1 MDISL
6 NIESKQIN
14 PAVINLRQHSNETD
28 VLTFVMQNYVTDT
41 TDLSM
46 LNAYAVCDLGGTR
59 GIDKVKLNTAIVDGA
74 LKITWKVT
82 GYTTLNDGHVTY
94 HIVFARETDD
104 PETNPV
110 WYSHQA
116 VILVNSSLN
125 ADEYIAARY
134 PSILQQWEK
143 RMAEELVKVERPD
156 VNLSDVDAETMKGL
170 WGNSGVIRCFFV
182 PLSYWNAENKTMIAY
197 DGLTEFSSVELQYQ
211 PTPINVEACEAAN
224 VRISAITDNEI
235 ELSCDTLPTMDIVVD
250 ILYQGEKDK
259 FYTWDEASGSWSV
272 VEKGA

>member
-14 PAVINLRQHSNETD
+14 PAVINLRQYSNETD
-28 VLTFVMQNYVTDT
+28 VLTFAMADYVTET

-46 LNAYAVCDLGGTR
+46 LECYAVCDLGGSV
-59 GIDKVKLNTAIVDGA
+59 GIDKVKLNTAVVDGV

-82 GYTTLNDGHVTY
+82 GYTTQTNGHVTY
-94 HIVFARETDD
+94 QIMFARTTDD
-104 PETNPV
+104 PEANPI
-110 WYSHQA
+110 WYSHAA

-143 RMAEELVKVERPD
+143 RMIEEIANAARPD
-156 VNLSDVDAETMKGL
+156 VNLSDVDADTFKGM
-170 WGNSGVIRCFFV
+170 WGQCGVIKCFLV
-182 PLSYWNAENKTMIAY
+182 QTAAWSVSNKATLQY
-197 DGLTEFSSVELQYQ
+197 EGLTEFSSVELQYQ
-211 PTPINVEACEAAN
+211 PTQINVEACEAAN
-224 VRISAITDNEI
+224 VRISAINGNEI
-235 ELSCDTLPTMDIVVD
+235 ELSCDTIPEMDVVVD

-259 FYTWDEASGSWSV
+259 YYEWNGTHWVVRNREA
-272 VEKGA
+272 